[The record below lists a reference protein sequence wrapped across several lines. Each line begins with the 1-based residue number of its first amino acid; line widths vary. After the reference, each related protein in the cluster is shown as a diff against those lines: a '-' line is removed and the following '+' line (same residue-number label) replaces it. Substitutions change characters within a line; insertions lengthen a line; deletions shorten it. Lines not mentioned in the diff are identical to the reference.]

1 MGTCYY
7 VASISAAAEFPS
19 LITDSFLTGTNDSP
33 IGLYGLRFYI
43 RGHPWVVTT
52 DDRFLFNN
60 NNLKYMQIAD
70 NGAMW
75 AAMMEKVWGKIKGA
89 LY

>member
-1 MGTCYY
+1 MGTCYH

-19 LITDSFLTGTNDSP
+19 RITDSFVTGTSDST

-52 DDRFLFNN
+52 DDKFLFDN
-60 NNLKYMQIAD
+60 NNLKYMRIAD

-75 AAMMEKVWGKIKGA
+75 APMMEEVWGKIKGA
-89 LY
+89 YY